1 MKTYKIH
8 FIRHGQTDGNK
19 QGRFVGSTDVSINEE
34 GKENLMILLD
44 RFGYPTVGRLYTS
57 PLKRCRE
64 TASILYPEHPQ
75 IVLDDLREY
84 NFGDFENKTYA
95 ELAGNPEFDKWVQT
109 ATVGS
114 IPNGEDGHSF
124 VERCRKGF
132 EGLLMDMMKGG
143 ITSAACIT
151 HGGIIMTLMAL
162 FDCEQLPKTA
172 YMVDNGT
179 GFTVLLTPSLWMRS
193 QIFEIYSRIPNPQG
207 EGFSLEK
214 YFTAKHNEIH

>member
-19 QGRFVGSTDVSINEE
+19 HGRFVGSTDVSVNEE
-34 GKENLMILLD
+34 GIENLKELND
-44 RFGYPTVGRLYTS
+44 RFGYPEIGRLYTS

-64 TASILYPEHPQ
+64 TASILYPEHSQ
-75 IVLDDLREY
+75 VVLHDLREY

-95 ELAGNPEFDKWVQT
+95 ELAGNPEFEQWVQT
-109 ATVGS
+109 AALGS

-124 VERCRKGF
+124 IERCKKGF
-132 EGLLMDMMKGG
+132 DAMLKDMMKDGV
-143 ITSAACIT
+143 TSAACIT

-162 FDCEQLPKTA
+162 YDCEHLQKTA

-193 QIFEIYSRIPNPQG
+193 EIFEIFSRIPNPQG
-207 EGFSLEK
+207 ESFSLAH
-214 YFTAKHNEIH
+214 YFDIK

>member
-19 QGRFVGSTDVSINEE
+19 QGRFVGSTDLSVNEE
-34 GKENLMILLD
+34 GKATLRTFLD
-44 RFGYPTVGRLYTS
+44 RFGYPEIGRLYTS
-57 PLKRCRE
+57 PLRRCRE
-64 TASILYPEHPQ
+64 TASVLYPDHTQ
-75 IVLDDLREY
+75 IILNDLREY

-95 ELAGNPEFDKWVQT
+95 ELAGNPEFEKWVQT
-109 ATVGS
+109 AAVGT
-114 IPNGEDGHSF
+114 IPNGEDGHAF
-124 VERCRKGF
+124 VERCKKGF
-132 EGLLMDMMKGG
+132 DSILKDMMKDG

-162 FDCEQLPKTA
+162 YDCKHLKKTA

-193 QIFEIYSRIPNPQG
+193 QVFEIFSRIPNPD
-207 EGFSLEK
+207 EKSFSLEH
-214 YFTAKHNEIH
+214 YFSSK